1 MISEDIFVKDYV
13 SSCSQEI
20 FFHERNKR
28 YSAIDL
34 YNRNWLWK
42 YSNRNILW
50 EKTIKNQSIHF

>member
-34 YNRNWLWK
+34 CNRND
-42 YSNRNILW
+42 YGNIVTETFC
-50 EKTIKNQSIHF
+50 EKKL